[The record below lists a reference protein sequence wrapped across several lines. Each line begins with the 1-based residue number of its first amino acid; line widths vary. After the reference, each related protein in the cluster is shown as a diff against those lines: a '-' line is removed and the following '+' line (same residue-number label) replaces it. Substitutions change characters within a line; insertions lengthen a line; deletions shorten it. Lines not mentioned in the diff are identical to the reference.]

1 MLILFIIFIYII
13 EMKNLLYKVDNTDD
27 SQKLI
32 FGQEIEE
39 ELIKFEKNSLLI
51 SLVILQV
58 LSEISNESNDKAYL
72 LFKAFK
78 MYFTQQEKRNIF
90 EKNKI
95 LDKVNYYRELTNT
108 LISKHPKIPTLET
121 INNILFAKKLSV
133 ENLNNHKELVE
144 NLLFV
149 NNQKTDE
156 IYLLTSEIEIL
167 SKELRYWIHD
177 YDHIK
182 HSKDL
187 KVIIQ

>member
-167 SKELRYWIHD
+167 SKEKIN
-177 YDHIK
+177 
-182 HSKDL
+182 
-187 KVIIQ
+187 